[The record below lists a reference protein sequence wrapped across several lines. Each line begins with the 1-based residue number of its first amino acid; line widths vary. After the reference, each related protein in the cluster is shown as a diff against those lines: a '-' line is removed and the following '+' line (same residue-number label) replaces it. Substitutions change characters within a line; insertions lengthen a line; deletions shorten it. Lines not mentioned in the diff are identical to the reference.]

1 MSSRALDVAD
11 EILCYTGGRGV
22 DVVLNSLA
30 GAFQQKS
37 LAVCASHGRFVEIG
51 KRDLFENNALPLAAF
66 QRSLSFFTFDL
77 SSVLTSRAKEVAVLR
92 RSLSEA
98 FTSGKLKPIPCTKF
112 AATDA
117 VSAFRL
123 MQSARQIGKIVL
135 EFGRKCTPG
144 VPAEFWPNPAG
155 TYLITGGFS
164 GFGLAAA
171 RWLADRGA
179 MHLALVSRRG
189 EGSTR
194 DTLLI
199 DEMRSRGVS
208 IVTLSADVADPK
220 ALATALRQLKAIA
233 PPLRGV
239 FHAAVVFRDCALT
252 EMKQEDLAAVLAPKV
267 TGAWNL
273 HRQTRRMPLDCFV
286 LFSSLSSI
294 IGSPGQ
300 ANYAA
305 ANAFLDA
312 LAHHRR
318 AQGLPALSI
327 NWGPWSEVGLAVR
340 TGTLDRARAQGVGAI
355 DPASG
360 LRALEHLLQTGPV
373 QAAVLPADWPT
384 LTASFPAGQLPP
396 LVRGFAGPV
405 QTPAAATAP
414 ARPSLVAEL
423 ETAPD
428 HLRWG
433 IVLEHVTSAT
443 RGVLGLD
450 RSAGVDPQQG
460 LRDLGL

>member
-66 QRSLSFFTFDL
+66 QRSLSFFAFDL
-77 SSVLTSRAKEVAVLR
+77 SSVLTSRGEEVAVLR

-98 FTSGKLKPIPCTKF
+98 FTSGNLKPIPCTKF

-117 VSAFRL
+117 LSAFRL

-155 TYLITGGFS
+155 TYLITGGFT
-164 GFGLAAA
+164 GFGLATA
-171 RWLADRGA
+171 RWLAARGA

-189 EGSTR
+189 KASTR

-208 IVTLSADVADPK
+208 IVTLSADVANPK
-220 ALATALRQLKAIA
+220 ALAMALRQLKAIA

-239 FHAAVVFRDCALT
+239 FHAAVVFRDCALA

-267 TGAWNL
+267 TGAWN
-273 HRQTRRMPLDCFV
+273 HHMQTRRMPLDCFV

-327 NWGPWSEVGLAVR
+327 NWGQISDVGTVADRPEVGRFLNGIGVR
-340 TGTLDRARAQGVGAI
+340 TLSSRDALSTLSRLIASQEPQVGVIDVDWDKLSRACSKFSASPVFHDLVQVEKAKQVRDGA
-355 DPASG
+355 ANEW
-360 LRALEHLLQTGPV
+360 RET
-373 QAAVLPADWPT
+373 VL
-384 LTASFPAGQLPP
+384 QLPSDEQISAVSD
-396 LVRGFAGPV
+396 LVVAQLAATLGL
-405 QTPAAATAP
+405 AAADVHRTE
-414 ARPSLVAEL
+414 RLSGME
-423 ETAPD
+423 
-428 HLRWG
+428 
-433 IVLEHVTSAT
+433 
-443 RGVLGLD
+443 
-450 RSAGVDPQQG
+450 
-460 LRDLGL
+460 